1 MGLHGTRQDARHA
14 PQTWQRPK
22 PRAQCARLVSYTA
35 YFERIT
41 PTTYIVGWRRLG
53 PAGSRP
59 MVRLDNLTVTYQ
71 AHPALHHV
79 SGHFSPGSMTAVVGP
94 NGSGKST
101 LLKSIAGLLPLQGGK
116 IHGALTVSIAP
127 KHIAYLPQFNAIDRS
142 FPINVRDCV
151 LLGCWGGAGAWGS
164 ITTAMQVRADAA
176 LRAVGLEGFE
186 RRSLESLSGGQLQR
200 TMFARVLMQ
209 DAQLLL
215 LDEPFNAID
224 TKTCND
230 LLQLLRLWQRQ
241 QRTVIAVLHDQ
252 AQVRQYFPETL
263 LLAREVVSWGA
274 TKAVLTEPNLH
285 RAHTMTEAWDEL
297 ADSCELDA
305 QALQQVMS

>member
-1 MGLHGTRQDARHA
+1 
-14 PQTWQRPK
+14 
-22 PRAQCARLVSYTA
+22 
-35 YFERIT
+35 
-41 PTTYIVGWRRLG
+41 
-53 PAGSRP
+53 
-59 MVRLDNLTVTYQ
+59 
-71 AHPALHHV
+71 
-79 SGHFSPGSMTAVVGP
+79 
-94 NGSGKST
+94 
-101 LLKSIAGLLPLQGGK
+101 
-116 IHGALTVSIAP
+116 
-127 KHIAYLPQFNAIDRS
+127 
-142 FPINVRDCV
+142 
-151 LLGCWGGAGAWGS
+151 
-164 ITTAMQVRADAA
+164 MQVRADAA

-186 RRSLESLSGGQLQR
+186 RRSLDSLSGGQLQR

-297 ADSCELDA
+297 ADSCELDT

>member
-1 MGLHGTRQDARHA
+1 
-14 PQTWQRPK
+14 
-22 PRAQCARLVSYTA
+22 
-35 YFERIT
+35 
-41 PTTYIVGWRRLG
+41 
-53 PAGSRP
+53 

-79 SGHFSPGSMTAVVGP
+79 SGYFSPGSMTAVVGP

-101 LLKSIAGLLPLQGGK
+101 LLKAIAGLLPLHGGK
-116 IHGALTVSIAP
+116 IHGALSVNFAP

-142 FPINVRDCV
+142 FPIDVRDCV
-151 LLGCWGGAGAWGS
+151 LLGCWGSAGAWGS
-164 ITTAMQVRADAA
+164 VATAMQARADVA

-186 RRSLESLSGGQLQR
+186 RRSLDSLSGGQLQR
-200 TMFARVLMQ
+200 AMFARMLVQ

-224 TKTCND
+224 TKTCTD

-252 AQVRQYFPETL
+252 AQARQYFPETL

>member
-1 MGLHGTRQDARHA
+1 
-14 PQTWQRPK
+14 
-22 PRAQCARLVSYTA
+22 
-35 YFERIT
+35 
-41 PTTYIVGWRRLG
+41 
-53 PAGSRP
+53 
-59 MVRLDNLTVTYQ
+59 
-71 AHPALHHV
+71 
-79 SGHFSPGSMTAVVGP
+79 
-94 NGSGKST
+94 
-101 LLKSIAGLLPLQGGK
+101 
-116 IHGALTVSIAP
+116 
-127 KHIAYLPQFNAIDRS
+127 
-142 FPINVRDCV
+142 
-151 LLGCWGGAGAWGS
+151 
-164 ITTAMQVRADAA
+164 MQVRADAA

-297 ADSCELDA
+297 ADSCELDT

>member
-1 MGLHGTRQDARHA
+1 
-14 PQTWQRPK
+14 
-22 PRAQCARLVSYTA
+22 
-35 YFERIT
+35 
-41 PTTYIVGWRRLG
+41 
-53 PAGSRP
+53 

-71 AHPALHHV
+71 EHPALHHV
-79 SGHFSPGSMTAVVGP
+79 SGLFSPGSMTAVVGP

-101 LLKSIAGLLPLQGGK
+101 LLKGIAGLLPLHGGK
-116 IHGALTVSIAP
+116 IHGALTVSILP

-142 FPINVRDCV
+142 FPLNVRDCV
-151 LLGCWGGAGAWGS
+151 LLGCWGSAGAWGS
-164 ITTAMQVRADAA
+164 ITTAMLARADAA

-186 RRSLESLSGGQLQR
+186 RRSLDSLSGGQLQR
-200 TMFARVLMQ
+200 AMFARMLMQ

-252 AQVRQYFPETL
+252 TQVRQYFPETL

-274 TKAVLTEPNLH
+274 TAAVLTEHNLH